1 MDGSNPAVGHN
12 RPPDPI
18 DEALAPFSDAIAE
31 AENWLDGEPVENE
44 GQMKAVD
51 ALIADI
57 RKAGTALASAKKSST
72 APLHDAWKAEIARW
86 KPTEDDI
93 ERIKKSLV
101 ALVDP
106 FKRKL
111 AAEKAEAERKAREE
125 AEAKRREAEV
135 KAREARAG
143 DIESQREAARAQAE
157 AEASQKAAA
166 KAGKDKPKGLRTVTK
181 FEITSHRD
189 LLAWLYKNRPDDIAA
204 FLEEWA
210 RRNHRETLQA
220 DGLRVWQE
228 KGAY

>member
-44 GQMKAVD
+44 GQVKAVD
-51 ALIADI
+51 ALLKDI
-57 RKAGTALASAKKSST
+57 RKAGSSLSDAKKSST
-72 APLHDAWKAEIARW
+72 APLHDAWKAELARW

-93 ERIKKSLV
+93 DRLKKGLV

-125 AEAKRREAEV
+125 AEAKRREAEA

-157 AEASQKAAA
+157 AEATQKAAA
-166 KAGKDKPKGLRTVTK
+166 KAGKDQVKGLRTVTK

-210 RRNHRETLQA
+210 RRNHRETQQA
-220 DGLRVWQE
+220 DGLRVWTE
-228 KGAY
+228 KTAY